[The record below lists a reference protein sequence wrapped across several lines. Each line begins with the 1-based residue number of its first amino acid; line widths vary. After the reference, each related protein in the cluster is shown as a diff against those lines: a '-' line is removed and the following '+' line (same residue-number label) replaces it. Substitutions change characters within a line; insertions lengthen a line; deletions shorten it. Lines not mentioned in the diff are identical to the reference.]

1 MADGISVEIIGAREL
16 AADLS
21 NVSSRMRPDIAS
33 VVKKGATNIK
43 NDLVTQM
50 RSSTHFKGVAPGI
63 SYDMVDDFEAEIG
76 PTKGSPGS
84 LANIAYFGA
93 SKKPGGATVE
103 KPEAALE
110 REAASFESH
119 LADIAERRVFG

>member
-21 NVSSRMRPDIAS
+21 SVSSRMRPDIAS

-84 LANIAYFGA
+84 LANIAYFGSSRA
-93 SKKPGGATVE
+93 GGGTVE
-103 KPEAALE
+103 APEAALE
-110 REAASFESH
+110 REASAFESH